1 MLRITFDLST
11 VSAFELDGWEGSFSI
26 LLIAYLYLP
35 PTFIYN
41 QRNYKKPSIFPM
53 AKPITSQNNKNPRG
67 KTMKEILDI
76 LENDPKIQP
85 KEIATMTG
93 LTEAQV
99 ASKIKEMEKKG
110 IIRKY
115 KTVIDWEKAG
125 EEYVYAIIELKV
137 VLRSRTGYDAIAERI
152 AKFPEVVSVRLISG
166 GHDLSLTVRGKS
178 MKDVA
183 FFVAE
188 KIATLEQVQGT
199 VTHFVL
205 RTYKQ
210 DGDILFEKERSE
222 RLPVTP

>member
-1 MLRITFDLST
+1 
-11 VSAFELDGWEGSFSI
+11 
-26 LLIAYLYLP
+26 
-35 PTFIYN
+35 
-41 QRNYKKPSIFPM
+41 
-53 AKPITSQNNKNPRG
+53 
-67 KTMKEILDI
+67 MKEILEI
-76 LENDPKIQP
+76 LESNPRIAP
-85 KEIATMTG
+85 REIATMTG
-93 LTEAQV
+93 ITEAQA

-137 VLRSRTGYDAIAERI
+137 ALRERTGYDAIAERI
-152 AKFPEVVSVRLISG
+152 AKFPEVRSVRLISG
-166 GHDLSLTVRGKS
+166 DHDLSLTVRGKS

-205 RTYKQ
+205 RTYKE
-210 DGDILFEKERSE
+210 DGDVLFEKERSE
-222 RLPVTP
+222 RLAVSP

>member
-1 MLRITFDLST
+1 
-11 VSAFELDGWEGSFSI
+11 
-26 LLIAYLYLP
+26 
-35 PTFIYN
+35 
-41 QRNYKKPSIFPM
+41 
-53 AKPITSQNNKNPRG
+53 
-67 KTMKEILDI
+67 MKEILEI
-76 LENDPKIQP
+76 LESNPKITP
-85 KEIATMTG
+85 GEIAALTG
-93 LTEAQV
+93 MKESEV

-137 VLRSRTGYDAIAERI
+137 TLRSRTGYDAIAERI
-152 AKFPEVVSVRLISG
+152 AKFPEVRSVRLISG
-166 GHDLSLTVRGKS
+166 DHDLSLTVRGKS

-205 RTYKQ
+205 RAYKE
-210 DGDILFEKERSE
+210 DGDVLFEKERSE
-222 RLPVTP
+222 RLAVSP

>member
-1 MLRITFDLST
+1 
-11 VSAFELDGWEGSFSI
+11 
-26 LLIAYLYLP
+26 
-35 PTFIYN
+35 
-41 QRNYKKPSIFPM
+41 
-53 AKPITSQNNKNPRG
+53 
-67 KTMKEILDI
+67 MKEILEI
-76 LENDPKIQP
+76 LESNPRIAL
-85 KEIATMTG
+85 KEIAAMTG
-93 LTEAQV
+93 STEAAV

-137 VLRSRTGYDAIAERI
+137 ALRSRTGYDSIAERI
-152 AKFPEVVSVRLISG
+152 AKFPEVRSVRLISG
-166 GHDLSLTVRGKS
+166 DHDLSLTVRGKS

-205 RTYKQ
+205 RTYKE
-210 DGDILFEKERSE
+210 DGDVLFEKERGE
-222 RLPVTP
+222 RLAISP

>member
-1 MLRITFDLST
+1 
-11 VSAFELDGWEGSFSI
+11 
-26 LLIAYLYLP
+26 
-35 PTFIYN
+35 
-41 QRNYKKPSIFPM
+41 
-53 AKPITSQNNKNPRG
+53 
-67 KTMKEILDI
+67 MKEILEI
-76 LENDPKIQP
+76 LESNPRIAL

-93 LTEAQV
+93 TTEAAV
-99 ASKIKEMEKKG
+99 ASKIKELEKKG

-137 VLRSRTGYDAIAERI
+137 ALRSRTGYDSIAERI
-152 AKFPEVVSVRLISG
+152 AKFPEVRSVRLISG
-166 GHDLSLTVRGKS
+166 DHDLSLTVRGKS

-205 RTYKQ
+205 RTYKE
-210 DGDILFEKERSE
+210 DGDVLFEKERSE
-222 RLPVTP
+222 RLAVSP